1 MLLLD
6 THVAVW
12 LVDGLPRLRPAARR
26 AIDRAAARGRLII
39 SAISFWEVALLA
51 RRDRLALTM
60 PALDWRRAV
69 LALPGLTEAPV
80 SSEIAIEAIS
90 LPDPFHA
97 DPADRFIVAT
107 ARLEGARLV
116 TYDRRIL
123 DYGRAGHV
131 QIAAP

>member
-26 AIDRAAARGRLII
+26 AIDHAAARGQLVI

-60 PALDWRRAV
+60 PAFEWRRAV
-69 LALPGLTEAPV
+69 LALPGLSEAPV
-80 SSEIAIEAIS
+80 SSEIAIEAAS
-90 LPDPFHA
+90 LPEPFHA

-107 ARLEGARLV
+107 ARLQDARIV
-116 TYDRRIL
+116 TYDQRIL

-131 QIAAP
+131 QVAGS